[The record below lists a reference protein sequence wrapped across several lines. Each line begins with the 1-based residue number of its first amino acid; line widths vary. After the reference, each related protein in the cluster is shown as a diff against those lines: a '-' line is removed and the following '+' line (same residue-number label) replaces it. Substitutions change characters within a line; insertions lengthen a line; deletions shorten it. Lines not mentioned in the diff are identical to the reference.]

1 MTITLPDMPGLY
13 SLGEPAILLDH
24 ACGACAAGHLSR
36 QAAADVAGVSR
47 LDFDEVLDARR
58 ISDFTE
64 EALAQ
69 DLETLRVLGFR

>member
-1 MTITLPDMPGLY
+1 MTITLPDMPGLS

-24 ACGACAAGHLSR
+24 ACGAYAAGQLSS